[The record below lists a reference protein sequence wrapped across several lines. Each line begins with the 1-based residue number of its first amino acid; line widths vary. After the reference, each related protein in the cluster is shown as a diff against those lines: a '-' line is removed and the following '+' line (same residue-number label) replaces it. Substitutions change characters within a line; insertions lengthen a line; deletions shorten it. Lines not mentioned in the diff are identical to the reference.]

1 MVTFHLTLQ
10 DFEHFFLILIR
21 VSAFVAVAPYF
32 SMNQVPRRVKTGL
45 ALAIALLLWFAVPKQ
60 VLEYETVID
69 YAVIVVKEAIVGIV
83 IGFSAS
89 ICNYIILFAGR
100 MIDMDMGF
108 AMVNIFDPVTKDQ
121 VSISGTFY
129 NYAVMLCL
137 LCSGMHTYVLRAFI
151 DSYELIPVNG
161 AVFDINGMYHGMMQF
176 LSDYIVIGFR
186 IYLPIFMSIM
196 ILNVVLGV
204 LAKVAPQ
211 MNMFVVGMQLKIL
224 TGLIVMFLIVY
235 LLPDISNFI
244 FIETKK
250 MMVTF
255 IGNLY

>member
-1 MVTFHLTLQ
+1 MVNFSFTLQ
-10 DFEHFFLILIR
+10 DFEHFFLILVRI
-21 VSAFVAVAPYF
+21 SAFVAIAPYF
-32 SMNQVPRRVKTGL
+32 SMSQVPRKVKTGL
-45 ALAIALLLWFAVPKQ
+45 SLAISLLLWFAIPKQ
-60 VLEYETVID
+60 TLVYETVID
-69 YAVIVVKEAIVGIV
+69 YAVIVVKEALVGIV
-83 IGFSAS
+83 IGFSSS
-89 ICNYIILFAGR
+89 ICNNIILFAGK

-108 AMVNIFDPVTKDQ
+108 AMVNVFDPVTKDQ
-121 VSISGTFY
+121 VSVSGTFY

-137 LCSGMHTYVLRAFI
+137 LCSGMHTYILRAFI
-151 DSYELIPVNG
+151 DSYQLIPINA
-161 AVFDINGMYHGMMQF
+161 AVFDVNGIYHGMLEF
-176 LSDYIVIGFR
+176 LSDYVVIGFR

-211 MNMFVVGMQLKIL
+211 MNMFVVGMQLKVL

>member
-1 MVTFHLTLQ
+1 MVTFNFTLQ
-10 DFEHFFLILIR
+10 DFEHFFLILVRI
-21 VSAFVAVAPYF
+21 STFVAVAPYF
-32 SMNQVPRRVKTGL
+32 SMSQVPRRVKAGL
-45 ALAIALLLWFAVPKQ
+45 ALAISLLLWFTVPKQ

-69 YAVIVVKEAIVGIV
+69 YAAIVMKEAVVGI
-83 IGFSAS
+83 ILGFSAN

-151 DSYELIPVNG
+151 DSYELIPING
-161 AVFDINGMYHGMMQF
+161 AIFNMNGLYHSLLQF
-176 LSDYIVIGFR
+176 LSDYVVIGFR
-186 IYLPIFMSIM
+186 IFLPIFMSIM
-196 ILNVVLGV
+196 VLNVVLGV

-224 TGLIVMFLIVY
+224 TGLSVMFLTVY

>member
-1 MVTFHLTLQ
+1 MVNFNFTLQ
-10 DFEHFFLILIR
+10 EFEHFFLILVRI
-21 VSAFVAVAPYF
+21 SAFIAVAPYF
-32 SMNQVPRRVKTGL
+32 SMSQVPRKVKTGL
-45 ALAIALLLWFAVPKQ
+45 SLAISLLLWFAVPRQ
-60 VLEYETVID
+60 TLVYETVID
-69 YAVIVVKEAIVGIV
+69 YAVIVMKEAVVGIL

-89 ICNYIILFAGR
+89 ICNNIILFAGR

-108 AMVNIFDPVTKDQ
+108 AMVNVFDPVTKDQ
-121 VSISGTFY
+121 VSVSGTFY

-137 LCSGMHTYVLRAFI
+137 LCSGMHTYILRAFI
-151 DSYELIPVNG
+151 DSYQLIPVNG
-161 AVFDINGMYHGMMQF
+161 AVFDINGLYQGMLEF
-176 LSDYIVIGFR
+176 LNDYVVIGFR

-196 ILNVVLGV
+196 VLNVVLGV

-211 MNMFVVGMQLKIL
+211 MNMFVVGMQLKVL

-244 FIETKK
+244 FTETKK

>member
-1 MVTFHLTLQ
+1 MVTFRLTLQ

-161 AVFDINGMYHGMMQF
+161 AVFDINGMYHGILQF
-176 LSDYIVIGFR
+176 LSDYTVIGFR